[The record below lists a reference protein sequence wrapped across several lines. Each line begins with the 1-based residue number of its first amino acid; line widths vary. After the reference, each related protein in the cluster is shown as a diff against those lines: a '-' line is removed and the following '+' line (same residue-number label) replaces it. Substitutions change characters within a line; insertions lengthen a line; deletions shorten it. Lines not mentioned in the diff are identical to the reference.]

1 MYYDKDYLMV
11 FDDKKPHLVNPAN
24 IRYTALQYTGDADGK
39 IELYRFVYGKT
50 PDIFDLNFFV
60 TEHEDQILF
69 IEDGKLLILAFNIEK
84 FSIQSKK
91 LPLETGDI
99 VVKVEQ
105 VDEDGTNYLLGYLLY
120 SIDDF
125 TENVTILDKMKLGI
139 AIPKN

>member
-11 FDDKKPHLVNPAN
+11 FDEKKPHLVNPTN
-24 IRYTALQYTGDADGK
+24 IRYTAIQYTGDADGK
-39 IELYRFVYGKT
+39 IELYRFVYGKA

-60 TEHEDQILF
+60 PEHEDQILF
-69 IEDGKLLILAFNIEK
+69 IEDGKLLILVFDIET

-99 VVKVEQ
+99 VVKVERI
-105 VDEDGTNYLLGYLLY
+105 DEDGFNYLLGYLLY

-125 TENVTILDKMKLGI
+125 TKNVTIPDKKNLGI
-139 AIPKN
+139 ANNKN